1 MSDLIVEKNI
11 KIKDK
16 NLLRPI
22 TKYEIT
28 HLIWNLR
35 DDKIEVMVEYYN
47 NENLVLKKTFQFD
60 GDYEVDVDNLI
71 EKVKLLHG

>member
-1 MSDLIVEKNI
+1 MEDLIIYKNI

-22 TKYEIT
+22 TRYEIT

-35 DDKIEVMVEYYN
+35 EDKVEMMVEYYN
-47 NENLVLKKTFQFD
+47 NQELVLKRNFEFD
-60 GDYEVDVDNLI
+60 GDYEVDVDKLI
-71 EKVKLLHG
+71 EEIKKLH